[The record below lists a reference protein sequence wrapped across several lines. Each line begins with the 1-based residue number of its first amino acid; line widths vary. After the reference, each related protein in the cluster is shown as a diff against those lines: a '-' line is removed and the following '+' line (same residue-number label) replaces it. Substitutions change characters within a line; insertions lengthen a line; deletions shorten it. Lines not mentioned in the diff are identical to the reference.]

1 MSVAGQDSGRN
12 ISGSNGNNG
21 ADWQSTACIL
31 CSQNCG
37 LEVQLDGRSITKIKG
52 DKAHPASEGYACQK
66 AQRVDHYQ
74 NGVHRLTSPLRRC
87 EDGSYEEISWDT
99 AVEEIASKI
108 IEIRDAHGGH
118 ALAQFGGGGQGNHLG
133 GAYLSSLRAAM
144 GTRYVYSSLAQEK
157 TGGFWIDGKL
167 FGKQNC
173 HPAEDV
179 ENSDFVLFVGTNP
192 WQSHGFPKARTVLQE
207 IAKDPNRKM
216 AVIDPRCTET
226 AKKADYFLQVRP
238 GGDAHLLLAMLGT
251 IVQEGLENT
260 QFIGNH
266 CTEYDELRTV
276 LSGVPID
283 EYARE
288 AGVEPDAV
296 RQLARDYATAERG
309 CIRTDL
315 GLEQTEH
322 STLNLYLAKLLF
334 LLTGNLGKKG
344 GNVFHTAFVPVIAH
358 SKEPEE
364 GGLTTK
370 VTGMKEIGR
379 LFPPN
384 TLPLEIDTDH
394 PDRIRGLFV
403 DSGNPAMTAAD
414 AQAMRAALGKLELL
428 VVVDVAM
435 TETAREAH
443 YVLPASSQF
452 EKWESTFFSSEFPKN
467 YFHLRKPIL
476 APLEGTLPEPEIYRR
491 ILVAMGEI
499 PASFPE
505 LEAAAVEH
513 RKTPDQNIFPMA
525 LMSAVQD
532 HPEWSK
538 LAPIVL
544 YSTLG
549 KALPEGAAS
558 AAVLWA
564 ASQRFADM
572 YTEDIKR
579 AGIEDEGAGLGE
591 ALFNRILTSHSG
603 TLISEG
609 RYEDNL
615 KFIKHRDGKIHLTI
629 QEMLDEIEEL
639 SVHEPSEEFPMV
651 LQAGERRAYNANQII
666 RTRAW
671 RKKDQDGA
679 LRVHPD
685 DAAALGLEDG
695 GMAKVETSRGAI
707 DAFVAITDEMRRGMV
722 SLPHGY
728 GMLEQRSDQIGDT
741 ERIGPDINMLSDL
754 AYCDRIAKTP
764 FHKQIPARVTALTSA
779 EVKEAA
785 HAVQ

>member
-1 MSVAGQDSGRN
+1 MAQNDQSA
-12 ISGSNGNNG
+12 NGNW
-21 ADWQSTACIL
+21 ASTACIL

-37 LEVQLDGRSITKIKG
+37 LEVQINGRSITKIKG

-66 AQRVDHYQ
+66 AQRLDHYQ
-74 NGVHRLTSPLRRC
+74 NGVHRLTSPLRRR
-87 EDGSYEEISWDT
+87 EDGSYEPISWDT
-99 AVEEIASKI
+99 AVREIAAKI
-108 IEIRDAHGGH
+108 VEIRDTHGGH

-157 TGGFWIDGKL
+157 TGGFWLDGKL

-179 ENSDFVLFVGTNP
+179 ENSNFVLFIGTNP
-192 WQSHGFPKARTVLQE
+192 WQSHGFPQARTVLQE

-216 AVIDPRCTET
+216 AVIDPRRTET
-226 AKKADYFLQVRP
+226 AQKADYFLQVRP

-251 IVQEGLENT
+251 IVQEGLENKA
-260 QFIGNH
+260 FIADR
-266 CTEYDELRTV
+266 CTEYDALRAV
-276 LSGVPID
+276 LNDIPID
-283 EYARE
+283 DYARE
-288 AGVEPDAV
+288 AGVDPVAV
-296 RQLARDYATAERG
+296 RTLTRDYAAAERA

-322 STLNLYLAKLLF
+322 STLNLYLSKLLY

-344 GNVFHTAFVPVIAH
+344 SNVFHTAFMPVIAH

-384 TLPLEIDTDH
+384 VLPLEIDTDH
-394 PDRIRGLFV
+394 PDRIRGLIV

-414 AQAMRAALGKLELL
+414 SQALRAALSKLELL

-435 TETAREAH
+435 TETARHAH
-443 YVLPASSQF
+443 YVLPASSQY
-452 EKWESTFFSSEFPKN
+452 EKWEATFFGAEFPAN
-467 YFHLRKPIL
+467 FFHLRRPIL
-476 APLEGTLPEPEIYRR
+476 PPLEGTLSEPEIYRR

-499 PASFPE
+499 PETFPE
-505 LEAAAVEH
+505 LEAAAIEH
-513 RKTPDQNIFPMA
+513 RKSPEQNLFPMA
-525 LMSAVQD
+525 LMSAVQE

-538 LAPIVL
+538 LAPVVL
-544 YSTLG
+544 YATLG
-549 KALPEGAAS
+549 KALPDGAAA

-564 ASQRFADM
+564 ASQRYADM
-572 YTEDIKR
+572 YAEDIRR

-591 ALFNRILTSHSG
+591 ALFNRILNSHSG
-603 TLISEG
+603 TIISEG
-609 RYEDNL
+609 VYEDNFN
-615 KFIKHRDGKIHLTI
+615 FIKHKDGKIHLTVP
-629 QEMLDEIEEL
+629 EMLDEIAEL
-639 SVHEPSEEFPMV
+639 SAYAPSPDFPMV
-651 LQAGERRAYNANQII
+651 LQAGERRSYNANQII
-666 RTRAW
+666 RKRDW

-685 DAAALGLEDG
+685 DAAELGLVEG
-695 GMAKVETSRGAI
+695 GLAKVETARGAI
-707 DAFVAITDEMRRGMV
+707 DAPVAITDEMRRGMV

-728 GMLEQRSDQIGDT
+728 GMLEQKSGDLNDT
-741 ERIGPDINMLSDL
+741 QRIGPDINVLSDL

-764 FHKQIPARVTALTSA
+764 FHKQIPVRVTALAASEMA
-779 EVKEAA
+779 EAA

>member
-1 MSVAGQDSGRN
+1 MSVAERKNGREINGKGSG
-12 ISGSNGNNG
+12 
-21 ADWQSTACIL
+21 DWQATACIL

-37 LEVQLDGRSITKIKG
+37 LQVQLDGRSITKIKG

-87 EDGSYEEISWDT
+87 NDGSYEEVSWDT
-99 AVEEIASKI
+99 AVREIAQKI
-108 IEIRDAHGGH
+108 VSIRDTYGGH

-157 TGGFWIDGKL
+157 TGGFWLDGKL

-179 ENSDFVLFVGTNP
+179 HNSDFVLFIGTNP
-192 WQSHGFPKARTVLQE
+192 WQSHGFPQARTVLQE

-216 AVIDPRCTET
+216 AVIDPRRTET
-226 AKKADYFLQVRP
+226 AEKADYFLQVRP

-251 IVQEGLENT
+251 IVQEGLENKA
-260 QFIGNH
+260 FIEDH
-266 CTEYDELRTV
+266 CTEYDNLRTV
-276 LSGVPID
+276 LSAIPVD
-283 EYARE
+283 EYALE
-288 AGVEPDAV
+288 SGVDPDAV
-296 RQLARDYATAERG
+296 RELAREYAAANHA
-309 CIRTDL
+309 CVRTDL

-322 STLNLYLAKLLF
+322 STLNLYLSKLLF

-394 PDRIRGLFV
+394 PDRVRGLIV

-414 AQAMRAALGKLELL
+414 SQAMRTALSKLELL
-428 VVVDVAM
+428 VVIDVAM
-435 TETAREAH
+435 TETARHAH
-443 YVLPASSQF
+443 YVLPASSQY
-452 EKWESTFFSSEFPKN
+452 EKWECTFFSSEFPKN

-476 APLEGTLPEPEIYRR
+476 PPLEGTLAEPEIYRR
-491 ILVAMGEI
+491 ILVAMGEL
-499 PASFPE
+499 PESFPD
-505 LEAAAVEH
+505 LEAAAVAH
-513 RKTPDQNIFPMA
+513 REAPEQNTLPMA
-525 LMSAVQD
+525 LMSAVQEN
-532 HPEWSK
+532 PKWSK
-538 LAPIVL
+538 FAPIVL
-544 YSTLG
+544 YATLG
-549 KALPEGAAS
+549 KALPDGANS

-564 ASQRFADM
+564 ASQRFAKM
-572 YTEDIKR
+572 YPEDIRR

-591 ALFNRILTSHSG
+591 AMFSRILTSPSG

-609 RYEDNL
+609 QYEENL
-615 KFIKHRDGKIHLTI
+615 NFLKHKDGKIHLTVP
-629 QEMLDEIEEL
+629 EMLGEIAEL
-639 SVHEPSEEFPMV
+639 SAHEPSTEFPMV

-666 RTRAW
+666 RKRAW

-685 DAAALGLEDG
+685 DAAQLGLEDG
-695 GMAKVETSRGAI
+695 GMAKVETARGAI
-707 DAFVAITDEMRRGMV
+707 DATVSITDEMRRGMV

-728 GMLEQRSDQIGDT
+728 GMLEQKSDQIGDT
-741 ERIGPDINMLSDL
+741 VRIGPDINVLSDL
-754 AYCDRIAKTP
+754 AHCDRIARTP
-764 FHKQIPARVTALTSA
+764 FHKQIPARVTALTA
-779 EVKEAA
+779 TQVEEAT